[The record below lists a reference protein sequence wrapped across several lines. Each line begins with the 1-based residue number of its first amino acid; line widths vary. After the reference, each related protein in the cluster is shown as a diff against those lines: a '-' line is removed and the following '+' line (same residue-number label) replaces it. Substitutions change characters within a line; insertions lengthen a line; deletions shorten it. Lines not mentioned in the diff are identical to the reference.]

1 MSSNKRNAKTMPT
14 TKKQSQFVNVKILL
28 GLPFILWSLANIR
41 LSASAQII
49 PDHTLPN
56 NTIVTNDSATFN
68 IDGGTRAGNNLFHSF
83 EQFSLLT
90 GQTASFNNPT
100 DIQNIISRVTGSA
113 ISNIDGLIRT
123 QGTAN
128 LFLIN
133 PNGIVFGAS
142 ASLNIGGS
150 FIASTANSIKFTDG
164 SEFSATS
171 LQAHPLLTVSTPLG
185 LQYGPTNTG
194 VISVN
199 GPGNNTGFNP
209 DNFSVI
215 TDNRPL
221 GLQVQSQKTLALVG
235 GDIAIAG
242 GNLTAQEGRIEL
254 GSVGTNSF
262 VKLNPITSGWE
273 LSYQDVNSF
282 QDISLS
288 QAASLE
294 ASGNSGGSIQLQGR
308 NIQVKD
314 ASAML
319 ANTLGNGSGGT
330 LSIKG
335 DSVAVSGSS
344 VSPIPFITYLST
356 DVAPG
361 ATGNGGNLFIDTKS
375 LLVAGGA
382 QISSGT
388 FGSGNAGTLTVKA
401 QEVELTGGSRVA
413 GSSGLF
419 TPVAP
424 GATGNGGNLVIETDN
439 LLITNGAQAFANTFG
454 FGNAGNIQLNA
465 TNIQLI
471 GASRGGIPSGI
482 FANSESGTQGSGG
495 NITIDTQNLY
505 VADGARMAV
514 STFNS
519 KDGGILTV
527 KAKDIELVGGAAS
540 VGSSGL
546 FANVESGATGN
557 GGQLLVDT
565 DSLRM
570 ADGAQIAALTFGSGN
585 AGTVQVKANQM
596 QLSGSSPGGLPSG
609 LLANVESGA
618 TGNGGNLFIDTQSLQ
633 LINGAQIGTGTF
645 SSGNAGDLNIQANDV
660 ELIGSSSNAPSLI
673 FTTVTSNAT
682 GKGGN
687 LNLDTGTL
695 RLIDGGQIASSTAGS
710 GNAGNLIVKATD
722 IEAVGFSEQGRSGLF
737 ASAIQG
743 NGDGGNLAIATDNL
757 TLKDGGIISASNFH
771 SINSN
776 ISPGQGKAGN
786 IQIAAGAILLD
797 NTSSE
802 NPASITASTLSGG
815 GGNILLT
822 MQQSLTARNGSQI
835 SADTKG
841 SGDGGSININADSL
855 EFTTGAYLTTSTAGK
870 GNAGL
875 INIDAR
881 SVLFDGYSNGSFT
894 GAFSEAK
901 AESQGNGGNIQVT
914 SDQLNLTNQARISTN
929 SAGMGQAGNI
939 TINSRQIQTNQGNI
953 VATSTQ
959 TGGGNLNI
967 TSNFLLLNNNS
978 LISTSVLDSTG
989 GGGNIYINSDFVLA
1003 HNHSD
1008 IRANAVFG
1016 PGGNI
1021 QIQTQGIFFSTDSTI
1036 DASSQFGVNGI
1047 VTITNLETSKN
1058 IANIELSK
1066 NIIDSNQQIA
1076 ASCRGDR
1083 ANNFVVTGRGGL
1095 PENPTD
1101 AILGKTIWTDLRE
1114 FSPKVGVEQKAGDRK
1129 QEAMPQISQNTPSV
1143 IIEAQGWTIN
1153 SNGQLELIA
1162 NSPNTIPP
1170 VSSNSAPTCRAI

>member
-1 MSSNKRNAKTMPT
+1 MSA
-14 TKKQSQFVNVKILL
+14 TKKQSRIFNLKILL
-28 GLPFILWSLANIR
+28 GLPLVVWSLANIR
-41 LSASAQII
+41 LNAAAQVV
-49 PDHTLPN
+49 PDNTLPI
-56 NTIVTNDSATFN
+56 NTIVTTNGATFN
-68 IDGGTRAGNNLFHSF
+68 IDGGTRVGNNLFHSF

-90 GQTASFNNPT
+90 GQTSSFNNST

-128 LFLIN
+128 LFIIN
-133 PNGIVFGAS
+133 PNGIVFGAN

-171 LQAHPLLTVSTPLG
+171 PQAHPLLTVSIPLG

-194 VISVN
+194 VITVN
-199 GPGNNTGFNP
+199 GPGNNLGLNP

-215 TDNRPL
+215 TDNRPV

-242 GNLTAQEGRIEL
+242 GNLTAKEGRIEL

-273 LSYQDVNSF
+273 LSYENVNSF

-294 ASGNSGGSIQLQGR
+294 VSGNSGGTIKLQGR

-330 LSIKG
+330 LNIKG
-335 DSVAVSGSS
+335 VDSVAVSGSS
-344 VSPIPFITYLST
+344 LSPIPFITYLST

-361 ATGNGGNLFIDTKS
+361 ATGNGGNLLIDTKS

-401 QEVELTGGSRVA
+401 QAVELTGGSRVA

-424 GATGNGGNLVIETDN
+424 GATGNGGNLVVETDN
-439 LLITNGAQAFANTFG
+439 LLITNGGQVFSNTFG

-471 GASRGGIPSGI
+471 GASRGGVSSGI
-482 FANSESGTQGSGG
+482 FANAESGTQGAGG
-495 NITIDTQNLY
+495 HITIDTQNLY

-519 KDGGILTV
+519 KNGGILTV
-527 KAKDIELVGGAAS
+527 KAKDIELIGGAAS

-557 GGQLLVDT
+557 GGQLLVNT
-565 DSLRM
+565 DSLQM
-570 ADGAQIAALTFGSGN
+570 ADGAQIAALTFGAGN

-596 QLSGSSPGGLPSG
+596 QLSGSSSGGLPTG

-618 TGNGGNLFIDTQSLQ
+618 TGNGGNLFIDTQSLR
-633 LINGAQIGTGTF
+633 LSNGAQIGTGTF

-660 ELIGSSSNAPSLI
+660 ELIGSSSSAPSLI

-682 GKGGN
+682 GNGGN
-687 LNLDTGTL
+687 LTLDTGSL
-695 RLIDGGQIASSTAGS
+695 RLVDGGQIASSTAGS
-710 GNAGNLIVKATD
+710 GKAGNLTVKATD
-722 IEAVGFSEQGRSGLF
+722 IEAVGLSQQGRSGLF

-743 NGDGGNLAIATDNL
+743 NGDGGNLAIATNNL

-771 SINSN
+771 SINSS

-797 NTSSE
+797 NTSAE

-815 GGNILLT
+815 GGNIFLNV
-822 MQQSLTARNGSQI
+822 QQSLTARNGSQI

-881 SVLFDGYSNGSFT
+881 SILFDGYSNGSFT

-914 SDQLNLTNQARISTN
+914 SDILKLTNQARISTN
-929 SAGMGQAGNI
+929 SAGLGQAGNI
-939 TINSRQIQTNQGNI
+939 TINAQKIQTNQGNI
-953 VATSTQ
+953 VATSTK
-959 TGGGNLNI
+959 TGGGNLNL
-967 TSNFLLLNNNS
+967 TSNLLLLNNNS
-978 LISTSVLDSTG
+978 LISTSVLDSNG

-1021 QIQTQGIFFSTDSTI
+1021 QIQTQGIFFSADSTI

-1058 IANIELSK
+1058 IANIELSE

-1101 AILGKTIWTDLRE
+1101 AIIGKTVWTDLRE
-1114 FSPKVGVEQKAGDRK
+1114 LSPKVGGEPKVGGNK
-1129 QEAMPQISQNTPSV
+1129 QEVLPQISQNTPSV
-1143 IIEAQGWTIN
+1143 IIEAQGWTMN

-1170 VSSNSAPTCRAI
+1170 VSSNSAPTCSAI

>member
-1 MSSNKRNAKTMPT
+1 MLT
-14 TKKQSQFVNVKILL
+14 TKKQSKFVNLKILL
-28 GLPFILWSLANIR
+28 GLPFVVWSLANIR
-41 LSASAQII
+41 LNAAAQVV
-49 PDHTLPN
+49 PDSTLPI
-56 NTIVTNDSATFN
+56 NTIVTTNGATFN
-68 IDGGTRAGNNLFHSF
+68 IDGGTRVGNNLFHSF

-90 GQTASFNNPT
+90 GQTSSFNNST
-100 DIQNIISRVTGSA
+100 DIQNIISRVTGSY
-113 ISNIDGLIRT
+113 ISDIDGLIRT

-133 PNGIVFGAS
+133 PNGIVFGAN

-150 FIASTANSIKFTDG
+150 FLASTANSIKFTDG

-171 LQAHPLLTVSTPLG
+171 PQAHPLLTVSLPLG
-185 LQYGPTNTG
+185 LQYGPTKTG
-194 VISVN
+194 MITVN
-199 GPGNNTGFNP
+199 GPGNNTSLNP
-209 DNFSVI
+209 DNFAVI
-215 TDNRPL
+215 TDNRPV

-235 GDIAIAG
+235 GNVAIAG
-242 GNLTAQEGRIEL
+242 GNLTAKEGRIEL

-273 LSYQDVNSF
+273 LSYEDVNSF

-294 ASGNSGGSIQLQGR
+294 VSGNSGGTIKLQGR

-330 LSIKG
+330 LNIKG

-344 VSPIPFITYLST
+344 LSSISFITYLST

-361 ATGNGGNLFIDTKS
+361 ATGNGGNLFIDAKS

-401 QEVELTGGSRVA
+401 QEVKLTGGSRVA

-424 GATGNGGNLVIETDN
+424 EATGNGGNLVIETDN
-439 LLITNGAQAFANTFG
+439 LLIDSGAQAFANTFG

-471 GASRGGIPSGI
+471 GASRSRVPSGI
-482 FANSESGTQGSGG
+482 FANAESGTQGTGG
-495 NITIDTQNLY
+495 NITINTQNLY

-519 KDGGILTV
+519 KNGGILTV
-527 KAKDIELVGGAAS
+527 KAKDIKLVGGAAS

-546 FANVESGATGN
+546 FANVESGARGN

-565 DSLRM
+565 DSLQM
-570 ADGAQIAALTFGSGN
+570 AGGAQIAALTFGSGN

-596 QLSGSSPGGLPSG
+596 QLSGSSPGGLPTG

-618 TGNGGNLFIDTQSLQ
+618 TGKGGNLFIDTQSLQ

-645 SSGNAGDLNIQANDV
+645 SSGNAGDLTIQANDV
-660 ELIGSSSNAPSLI
+660 ELIGSSSKAPSLI

-682 GKGGN
+682 GNGGN
-687 LNLDTGTL
+687 LTLDTGTL

-710 GNAGNLIVKATD
+710 GNAGNLTVKATD
-722 IEAVGFSEQGRSGLF
+722 IEAVGFSKQGRSGLF

-771 SINSN
+771 SINSS

-786 IQIAAGAILLD
+786 IQIAAGAIVLD

-815 GGNILLT
+815 GGNIFLNV
-822 MQQSLTARNGSQI
+822 QQSLTARNGSQI

-875 INIDAR
+875 INIDAP
-881 SVLFDGYSNGSFT
+881 SIVFDGYSNGSFT

-914 SDQLNLTNQARISTN
+914 SDILKLTNQARISTN
-929 SAGMGQAGNI
+929 SAGLGQAGNI
-939 TINSRQIQTNQGNI
+939 TINAQQIQTNQGNI
-953 VATSTQ
+953 VATSTK
-959 TGGGNLNI
+959 TGGGNLNL
-967 TSNFLLLNNNS
+967 TSNLLLLNNNS
-978 LISTSVLDSTG
+978 LISTSVLDSNG

-1021 QIQTQGIFFSTDSTI
+1021 QIQTQGIFFSVDSKI

-1058 IANIELSK
+1058 IANIELSED
-1066 NIIDSNQQIA
+1066 IIDPTQQIA

-1101 AILGKTIWTDLRE
+1101 AIIGKTIWTDLRE
-1114 FSPKVGVEQKAGDRK
+1114 LSPKVGVEQKVGGKK
-1129 QEAMPQISQNTPSV
+1129 QEVLPQISQNTPSV
-1143 IIEAQGWTIN
+1143 IIEAQGWTMN

-1170 VSSNSAPTCRAI
+1170 VSSNSAPTCSAI